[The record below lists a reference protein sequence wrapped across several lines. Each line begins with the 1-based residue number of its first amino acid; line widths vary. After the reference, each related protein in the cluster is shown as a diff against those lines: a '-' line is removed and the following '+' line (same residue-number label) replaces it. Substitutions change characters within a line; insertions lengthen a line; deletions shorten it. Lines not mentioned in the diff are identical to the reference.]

1 MYINP
6 QNTIFGINRL
16 IGRKYEDK
24 EVQEQM
30 KFWPFKI
37 IKDEESSKPKIQ
49 VTYKKEVKQYFIENI
64 LSIILQEFKKYANN
78 YLKKEVKDVVII
90 VPTYFKIKHK
100 EEIRDAVSL
109 SGLNILSLLNSST
122 AAGLTYAYENSQD
135 TEENIIFDLGSGT
148 LNLSLIS
155 FEDGLVEVRSVEG
168 NIRFYYSYCSILLRR
183 ISKKNWIRYKK

>member
-1 MYINP
+1 M
-6 QNTIFGINRL
+6 
-16 IGRKYEDK
+16 
-24 EVQEQM
+24 
-30 KFWPFKI
+30 
-37 IKDEESSKPKIQ
+37 
-49 VTYKKEVKQYFIENI
+49 KQYFIENI

>member
-49 VTYKKEVKQYFIENI
+49 VTYKK
-64 LSIILQEFKKYANN
+64 
-78 YLKKEVKDVVII
+78 
-90 VPTYFKIKHK
+90 
-100 EEIRDAVSL
+100 
-109 SGLNILSLLNSST
+109 
-122 AAGLTYAYENSQD
+122 
-135 TEENIIFDLGSGT
+135 
-148 LNLSLIS
+148 
-155 FEDGLVEVRSVEG
+155 
-168 NIRFYYSYCSILLRR
+168 
-183 ISKKNWIRYKK
+183 